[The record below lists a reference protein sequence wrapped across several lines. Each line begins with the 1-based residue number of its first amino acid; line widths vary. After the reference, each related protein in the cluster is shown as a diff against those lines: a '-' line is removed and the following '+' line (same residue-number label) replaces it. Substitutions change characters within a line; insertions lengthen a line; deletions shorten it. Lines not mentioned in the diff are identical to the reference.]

1 MSILE
6 KLLSQDVVH
15 INYRKKDGTIAPYMI
30 TQRLAPVY
38 VAKTE
43 RKARPVDDTIVNAY
57 DLREKRFVSF
67 KLENI
72 IA

>member
-1 MSILE
+1 MNITE

-15 INYRKKDGTIAPYMI
+15 INYRKKDGTVAPYML
-30 TQRLAPVY
+30 TKRLAPPY

-43 RKARPVDDTIVNAY
+43 RKARPVDDTIVTAY
-57 DLREKRFVSF
+57 DLREKRFLSL

-72 IA
+72 MD

>member
-15 INYRKKDGTIAPYMI
+15 INYRKKDGTVAPYML
-30 TQRLAPVY
+30 TKRLAPPY

-43 RKARPVDDTIVNAY
+43 RKARPADDTVITAY
-57 DLREKRFVSF
+57 DLREKRFLSL
-67 KLENI
+67 KIENI
-72 IA
+72 VD